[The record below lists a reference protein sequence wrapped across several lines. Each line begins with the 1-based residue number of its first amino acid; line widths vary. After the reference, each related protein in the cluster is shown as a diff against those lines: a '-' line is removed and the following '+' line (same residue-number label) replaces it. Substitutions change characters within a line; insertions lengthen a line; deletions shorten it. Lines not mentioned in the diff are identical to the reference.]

1 MAFFLS
7 RLRPVAS
14 AYIRLLTSYA
24 VAPRGKINISMP
36 CKLARIIPMMSDDQ
50 MLVRL
55 IDHDGYQVDQVLQV
69 DVEKNN
75 TNHRS
80 DIKINSKPELMQD
93 LRNKLQFELQVPMHY
108 DLDIN
113 LEDGDVQIENLE
125 SRAIKI
131 NLLNGSCVTKSLKS
145 TNLEIECKYGSI
157 TNHSYVLGDYIA
169 ICRSSGAIFAN
180 KLQGSTISLTTDK
193 GNVAV
198 ESVYCK
204 SMDCKSEMGL
214 IRLGSCHGHMN
225 VTTSL
230 ANIDIDSLS
239 GSAEIASRD
248 GSISIHVDA
257 HAIGNVDL
265 QTTEGNIDI
274 TVPSNL
280 GVSAHFIASHLELDR
295 KLSLSNSVCTNDSYN
310 GTIGNRSSQTTS
322 SVLNAFARN
331 GTLAVRVKEWFDV
344 LKFKNP

>member
-69 DVEKNN
+69 DIEKNN

-131 NLLNGSCVTKSLKS
+131 NLLNGSCVTKSLK
-145 TNLEIECKYGSI
+145 
-157 TNHSYVLGDYIA
+157 
-169 ICRSSGAIFAN
+169 AIFAN

-214 IRLGSCHGHMN
+214 IRLGSCH
-225 VTTSL
+225 
-230 ANIDIDSLS
+230 DSLS

-331 GTLAVRVKEWFDV
+331 GTLAWHRVTTREYLPILDINFIV
-344 LKFKNP
+344 